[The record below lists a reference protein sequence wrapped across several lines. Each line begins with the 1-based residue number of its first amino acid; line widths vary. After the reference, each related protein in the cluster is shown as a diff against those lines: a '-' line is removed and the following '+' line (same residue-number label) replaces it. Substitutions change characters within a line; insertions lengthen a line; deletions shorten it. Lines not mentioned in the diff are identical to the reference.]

1 MGLVAIGAALFGIVS
16 QYGFT
21 HGDPSRVAASICSGV
36 GFLGAGVITTSN
48 QMSWN
53 TGGAASQQSSEI
65 EEYAKVRDFIVVL
78 SYYCGR
84 SLWLHPHVTI
94 CSCRKKMVT

>member
-48 QMSWN
+48 QISWN
-53 TGGAASQQSSEI
+53 SNVEASQRSGDED
-65 EEYAKVRDFIVVL
+65 YAKVRYCVVW
-78 SYYCGR
+78 G
-84 SLWLHPHVTI
+84 
-94 CSCRKKMVT
+94 

>member
-36 GFLGAGVITTSN
+36 GFLGAGVITTSH
-48 QMSWN
+48 QMNWDKGDAIQRS
-53 TGGAASQQSSEI
+53 TQ
-65 EEYAKVRDFIVVL
+65 EEYAKVRNFL
-78 SYYCGR
+78 
-84 SLWLHPHVTI
+84 
-94 CSCRKKMVT
+94 

>member
-53 TGGAASQQSSEI
+53 TGGASQRSSEI
-65 EEYAKVRDFIVVL
+65 KYAKVRDFIVGL
-78 SYYCGR
+78 SYWGR
-84 SLWLHPHVTI
+84 SLRLHHVTI
-94 CSCRKKMVT
+94 CSCGKKIVT

>member
-36 GFLGAGVITTSN
+36 GFLGAGVITTSSRMN
-48 QMSWN
+48 WDKGDAIQR
-53 TGGAASQQSSEI
+53 TQ
-65 EEYAKVRDFIVVL
+65 EEYAKVRNFL
-78 SYYCGR
+78 
-84 SLWLHPHVTI
+84 
-94 CSCRKKMVT
+94 